1 MFRTFRSEWYEKKLN
16 KLSNQEQKRVSNFEQ
31 SLKQNPF
38 QGRPLGYDFFREKKF
53 NGKRLYFLVYD
64 SHEVVFLITISDKK
78 TQQQVIDIIKSNLD
92 VYNAE
97 LNKILGNL

>member
-1 MFRTFRSEWYEKKLN
+1 MFRVFRAKWYEKKLN
-16 KLSNQEQKRVSNFEQ
+16 KLSNQEQQRVINFEQ
-31 SLKQNPF
+31 QLKQNPLE
-38 QGRPLGYDFFREKKF
+38 GRPLGYDFFMEKKF
-53 NGKRLYFLVYD
+53 NGKRLYFLVYH